1 MLNSQS
7 KEAPGLSQS
16 PPLNGGLFLSKELPM
31 SPIAEQIANP
41 AVSLDPHTGPT
52 GPRTPA
58 GKSRCRLNAVRHG
71 LTGQS
76 LYFTPEEAE
85 AFTSHSA
92 SIQAHYQPH
101 GPIEEALVRQIAD
114 AIWRLDRASAIE
126 HGIFALA
133 LESPEVPDEDPDPTP
148 APALSPARTWL
159 AEGKNLALLTLYVK
173 RIENKLDANKAELS
187 LIQHNRKQEA
197 AEAMQEAVTLHRAAA
212 IEGKPYEPAAYFT
225 APPPVRESVFSDNL
239 VSLESRRRQVIQDA
253 RGLCMRNQFR
263 PAA

>member
-1 MLNSQS
+1 
-7 KEAPGLSQS
+7 
-16 PPLNGGLFLSKELPM
+16 M
-31 SPIAEQIANP
+31 SPITEPIAASSDSRP
-41 AVSLDPHTGPT
+41 GPT

-76 LYFTPEEAE
+76 LYFTPEEADVY
-85 AFTSHSA
+85 TTHSA
-92 SIQAHYQPH
+92 SIHAHYQPH

-133 LESPEVPDEDPDPTP
+133 LESPNPGDDPDPNP
-148 APALSPARTWL
+148 LQALSPARTWL

-187 LIQHNRKQEA
+187 LLQTNRKHEA
-197 AEAMQEAVTLHRAAA
+197 AEAMDRAIVLRKAAALEGKPYDPAAALACAPATPESVFSPAFVDREIARRASLKDAQQTLHRAQFQRHPQREAA
-212 IEGKPYEPAAYFT
+212 
-225 APPPVRESVFSDNL
+225 
-239 VSLESRRRQVIQDA
+239 
-253 RGLCMRNQFR
+253 
-263 PAA
+263 

>member
-1 MLNSQS
+1 MTPTLQTTIDTA
-7 KEAPGLSQS
+7 KP
-16 PPLNGGLFLSKELPM
+16 
-31 SPIAEQIANP
+31 
-41 AVSLDPHTGPT
+41 GPT
-52 GPRTPA
+52 GPRTTA

-85 AFTSHSA
+85 AYTTHSA
-92 SIQAHYQPH
+92 SIHNYYQPH

-133 LESPEVPDEDPDPTP
+133 LEGPDPNPGDDPDPTP
-148 APALSPARTWL
+148 SPARTWL

-187 LIQHNRKQEA
+187 LLQHNRKQEA
-197 AEAMQEAVTLHRAAA
+197 AEAMKEAVTLHRAAA
-212 IEGKPYEPAAYFT
+212 LEGKPYDPAAYFN
-225 APPPVRESVFSDNL
+225 APPPIRESVFSDKL
-239 VSLESRRRQVIQDA
+239 VALESRRLQTIQDA
-253 RGLCMRNQFR
+253 RGLCMRGQFR

>member
-1 MLNSQS
+1 
-7 KEAPGLSQS
+7 
-16 PPLNGGLFLSKELPM
+16 
-31 SPIAEQIANP
+31 
-41 AVSLDPHTGPT
+41 
-52 GPRTPA
+52 
-58 GKSRCRLNAVRHG
+58 HG

-187 LIQHNRKQEA
+187 LLQHNRKQEA
-197 AEAMQEAVTLHRAAA
+197 AEAMDRAVVLKKAAEIGRA
-212 IEGKPYEPAAYFT
+212 
-225 APPPVRESVFSDNL
+225 
-239 VSLESRRRQVIQDA
+239 
-253 RGLCMRNQFR
+253 
-263 PAA
+263 

>member
-1 MLNSQS
+1 MTPQIESTNPT
-7 KEAPGLSQS
+7 PG
-16 PPLNGGLFLSKELPM
+16 
-31 SPIAEQIANP
+31 A
-41 AVSLDPHTGPT
+41 GPT
-52 GPRTPA
+52 GPRTAA

-85 AFTSHSA
+85 AYTTHSA
-92 SIQAHYQPH
+92 AIHSHYQPH

-114 AIWRLDRASAIE
+114 GIWRLDRASAIE

-133 LESPEVPDEDPDPTP
+133 LESPSLNHNPGEDPDPTP
-148 APALSPARTWL
+148 APALSPAHTWL

-187 LIQHNRKQEA
+187 LLQHDRKQEA
-197 AEAMQEAVTLHRAAA
+197 AEAMKEAVTLHRAAA
-212 IEGKPYEPAAYFT
+212 IAGKPYDPAAYFET
-225 APPPVRESVFSDNL
+225 APPPVRESVFSDKL
-239 VSLESRRRQVIQDA
+239 VSLESRRRQTIQDA
-253 RGLCMRNQFR
+253 RSVCMRGHLR